1 MDTPPARCRPD
12 QLQGVRL
19 ALLRMA
25 SEMQACLPASSDASP
40 VLAKFDGEKGVSYG
54 KGVAAVQRQHLRVAA
69 AAFMLKRHL
78 FRHQGTVS
86 AALVLGG
93 VDAVGEHLY
102 QVNYLSRSPFRL

>member
-1 MDTPPARCRPD
+1 
-12 QLQGVRL
+12 
-19 ALLRMA
+19 MA
-25 SEMQACLPASSDASP
+25 SDMQACLPTSGYSSPA
-40 VLAKFDGEKGVSYG
+40 LANFDGEKGVSYG

-102 QVNYLSRSPFRL
+102 QVNSSSSSLFRV

>member
-1 MDTPPARCRPD
+1 MTTVLYRAD
-12 QLQGVRL
+12 QSQGVRL

-25 SEMQACLPASSDASP
+25 SDMQACMPASSDSSP
-40 VLAKFDGEKGVSYG
+40 ALAKFDGEKGVSYG

-102 QVNYLSRSPFRL
+102 QVSHFSSWPFQV